1 MVEAADSRLHLRRRA
16 LIVDGL
22 PLPGL
27 ALLFVIVAISA
38 WGAGAGLETAV
49 PASSWLLFAAL
60 SVPAALTQLFA
71 IQKPSRHRVFH
82 AALVFVIAGALLLP
96 TPLLVLMCV
105 IQHIPDWIRH
115 RYRWYIQTFNICNYV
130 LASLVAAWVARA
142 TDSSLLVVS
151 GFAATVTFLAVNRFL
166 LAAMLQAARRLSLR
180 QTGLFTLE
188 DLWIEFSLS
197 AMGVSLAVLGG
208 VEPWIAPLAL
218 APLVL
223 IYYLQRDAG
232 ALERASET
240 IQRQN
245 VSLQDA
251 NELLRERSRAAMEG
265 LAATVDARDA
275 YTAGHSRR
283 VRHISLAIGTELGLD
298 AEELEVLA
306 QAALLHD
313 IGKIA
318 IPDAILLK
326 AGRLTAEEWKIM
338 QTHSQEGAQIIE
350 RLGFLDAAVPII
362 RHHHER
368 LDGSGYPDGL
378 RGDDIPLL
386 ARIVHLADA
395 LDSMVTDR
403 VYRAGFDTA
412 LALAEIR
419 GATGI
424 QFCPEAVAALE
435 RAIETGQVL
444 VPAPEPRPRLAAAS

>member
-1 MVEAADSRLHLRRRA
+1 M
-16 LIVDGL
+16 
-22 PLPGL
+22 
-27 ALLFVIVAISA
+27 LFVIVAISA
-38 WGAGAGLETAV
+38 WSAGVGFEAPV
-49 PASSWLLFAAL
+49 PASSWLLFASLAI
-60 SVPAALTQLFA
+60 PAALTQVLA
-71 IQKPSRHRVFH
+71 LPKPSRHQVFH

-105 IQHIPDWIRH
+105 IQHIPDWIRR
-115 RYRWYIQTFNICNYV
+115 RYRWYVQTFNICNYV
-130 LASLVAAWVARA
+130 VSSLAAAWAARA
-142 TDSSLLVVS
+142 TGAPLLLLS
-151 GFAATVTFLAVNRFL
+151 GLAATVTFLVVNRL
-166 LAAMLQAARRLSLR
+166 LLTAMLQAARRVGPR
-180 QTGLFTLE
+180 ETRLFTVE
-188 DLWIEFSLS
+188 DLWIDFSLS

-208 VEPWIAPLAL
+208 VERWIAPFAL
-218 APLVL
+218 APLML
-223 IYYLQRDAG
+223 IYYLQRSAG
-232 ALERASET
+232 ELERASDT

-283 VRHISLAIGTELGLD
+283 VRHISLAIGAELGLD

-386 ARIVHLADA
+386 ARVVHLADA

-403 VYRAGFDTA
+403 VYRAGFEPA

-424 QFCPEAVAALE
+424 QFCPDAVGALE
-435 RAIETGQVL
+435 RAMETGQIL